1 MVGGKNMF
9 AAAQIWNHRRGQI
22 QSWWWTNTKSG
33 CAQIRYRDWDKSDI
47 KGFGQLLSRGRCWL
61 CCNAACVNSRGGEAV
76 NPGENG
82 NDPGENH
89 EKENDPS
96 ENVICE
102 NVPLVK
108 CKWEISEIVKM
119 SIWVRSIGTR
129 VEELPVIK
137 VGQLKTCQNQ
147 IKWKLKVT
155 GPRVIIKAL
164 DDDDVRAD
172 SFKSFKV
179 AEEYLKFWTA
189 RIPPWPNIILLA
201 ILSKRATIIISAAL
215 RHQLHHHHQ
224 GNDDDDG

>member
-1 MVGGKNMF
+1 
-9 AAAQIWNHRRGQI
+9 
-22 QSWWWTNTKSG
+22 
-33 CAQIRYRDWDKSDI
+33 
-47 KGFGQLLSRGRCWL
+47 
-61 CCNAACVNSRGGEAV
+61 
-76 NPGENG
+76 
-82 NDPGENH
+82 
-89 EKENDPS
+89 
-96 ENVICE
+96 
-102 NVPLVK
+102 
-108 CKWEISEIVKM
+108 M
-119 SIWVRSIGTR
+119 SVWVRSICTR

-147 IKWKLKVT
+147 IKSKLKVT

-164 DDDDVRAD
+164 DDDDDVKAD